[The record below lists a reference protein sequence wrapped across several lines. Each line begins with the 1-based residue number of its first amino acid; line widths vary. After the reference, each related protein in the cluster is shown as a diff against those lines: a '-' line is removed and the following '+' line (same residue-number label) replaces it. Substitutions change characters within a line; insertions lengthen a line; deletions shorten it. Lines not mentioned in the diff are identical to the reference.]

1 MNSSLFYTKH
11 SIFLSLLICV
21 SIFTFGQLCT
31 PVQDS
36 NCLPKMWK
44 SKYEGSDMVKDFIS
58 KKLPDIER
66 RSTVKQFARIEL
78 GNFIGMI
85 EYFEKSF
92 PNYKTLRVYIGE
104 YSSGV
109 IPNVPTR
116 FAKQLTLIFSPSDAN
131 GRDLNSQIFFVIP
144 PGSSFDDVNN
154 LSNFQI
160 DKNTKDAWVSNYSS
174 VMTLNGIDLTNQMN
188 ICQNCTIKTPTDT
201 WSVLYQGDFV
211 HQLITELGY
220 CHRDATNSRDISLTS
235 NFVASFA
242 VQDYFPKPPSQP
254 NYRTIILF
262 DFADAN
268 FNPIFLDDMFDFPKR
283 SQCQKVGAIDNGQ
296 LCPTVCN

>member
-1 MNSSLFYTKH
+1 MNSSLFYTMR
-11 SIFLSLLICV
+11 SIFLGLLIFV
-21 SIFTFGQLCT
+21 KFVTFGQLCT
-31 PVQDS
+31 PVQDG

-44 SKYEGSDMVKDFIS
+44 SRYDGSDMVRDFMS

-66 RSTVKQFARIEL
+66 KSKVKQFARIEL

-92 PNYKTLRVYIGE
+92 ANYKTLRVYIGE

-116 FAKQLTLIFSPSDAN
+116 FAKQLTLIFSPSDDK
-131 GRDLNSQIFFVIP
+131 GKDLNSQTFFVIP
-144 PGSSFDDVNN
+144 PGSSFDDINN
-154 LSNFQI
+154 LSDFQI

-174 VMTLNGIDLTNQMN
+174 VMTLNGIDIANQTN
-188 ICQNCTIKTPTDT
+188 ICKTCTITTPTDT
-201 WSVLYQGDFV
+201 WSVLYQRDFV
-211 HQLITELGY
+211 QGLITELGY
-220 CHRDATNSRDISLTS
+220 CHRDATNTRDVNLTR

-242 VQDYFPKPPSQP
+242 VQDYFPKPPTQP

-268 FNPIFLDDMFDFPKR
+268 FNPIYLDDTFDFPR
-283 SQCQKVGAIDNGQ
+283 RLQCVTASTLDNGQ
-296 LCPTVCN
+296 LCPTYCQ